1 MHGCQ
6 KLPIRSG
13 TGCFIAVPIHGNS
26 GRQRVNTFN
35 YGRGYV
41 SDIWRRVIE
50 PVKVIMQFLIATLLL
65 TGFLLYLLHNVE
77 RCNLRFGDLEVST
90 CRRFLYCVLIK
101 TRRWCNLVPH
111 AAGNNEVNSRQCRLL
126 VEMCRIP
133 ASEIYRRLRTDKWR
147 YYDIPYNSCWIF
159 QICR

>member
-1 MHGCQ
+1 VHGCQ

-41 SDIWRRVIE
+41 SDIWRHVIE

-65 TGFLLYLLHNVE
+65 TGFSPLSV
-77 RCNLRFGDLEVST
+77 
-90 CRRFLYCVLIK
+90 
-101 TRRWCNLVPH
+101 
-111 AAGNNEVNSRQCRLL
+111 AQCRTLQS
-126 VEMCRIP
+126 
-133 ASEIYRRLRTDKWR
+133 AFRRPRSLDLSTISVLRPHQDT
-147 YYDIPYNSCWIF
+147 SLM
-159 QICR
+159 